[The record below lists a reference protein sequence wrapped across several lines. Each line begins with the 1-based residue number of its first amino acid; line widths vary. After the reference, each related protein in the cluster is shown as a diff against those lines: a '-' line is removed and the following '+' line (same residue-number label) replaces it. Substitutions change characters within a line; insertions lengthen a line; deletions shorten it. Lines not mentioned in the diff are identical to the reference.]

1 MKKAFVIGSPIEHS
15 LSPDIFSF
23 LAETLKQNLIYE
35 KKYLEP
41 KDFLDFKKVMQSQG
55 ALGCNVTY
63 PLKEIVVQD
72 AQNMSESVQFL
83 QAANVI
89 HFEESRSKTGESYYY
104 NTDWSAF
111 SKSLPRQF
119 NSAALFGFG
128 STTRSV
134 LYGLC
139 QNKTPNV
146 FIKVRSAKSE
156 TLDWL
161 EKFRERFSDTR
172 ISLVPTTPDVEM
184 VVNTLPRQAIP
195 ADDFFDFKDQ
205 KNLLVYDINYGD
217 PAFLNRYHQ
226 VQKKDGLSM
235 LIYQALETW
244 GLWFEPLENEH
255 KNNLHQN
262 LYNKLSEKLNEKI
275 SEKISKGCS

>member
-23 LAETLKQNLIYE
+23 LAESFKQNLIYE

-41 KDFLDFKKVMQSQG
+41 KDFADFKKVMQSQE

-63 PLKEIVVQD
+63 PLKDIVVQD

-83 QAANVI
+83 KAANVI
-89 HFEESRSKTGESYYY
+89 HFKAGESYYY
-104 NTDWSAF
+104 NTDWSGF

-119 NSAALFGFG
+119 DSVALFGFG

-146 FIKVRSAKSE
+146 FIKVRSVKSE
-156 TLDWL
+156 TLDLL
-161 EKFRERFSDTR
+161 EKFRERFSETR

-184 VVNTLPRQAIP
+184 VVNTLPRQTIP

-205 KNLLVYDINYGD
+205 QNLLVYDINYGD
-217 PAFLNRYHQ
+217 STFLNRYHQ
-226 VQKKDGLSM
+226 VQKKNGLSL

-244 GLWFEPLENEH
+244 GLWFEPLESEH

-275 SEKISKGCS
+275 SEQISEGYS